1 MKHEKE
7 NKRYGGKRLKT
18 KTEEITIGK
27 EKVKGKA
34 RKIMK
39 NRKGNK
45 KSWNTRGRGRWME
58 KVKGERQ
65 FRLNPRRWNKGG
77 EGGREGG

>member
-45 KSWNTRGRGRWME
+45 KAEIRGGGTMDG
-58 KVKGERQ
+58 KSER
-65 FRLNPRRWNKGG
+65 
-77 EGGREGG
+77 

>member
-39 NRKGNK
+39 NRKGK
-45 KSWNTRGRGRWME
+45 KS
-58 KVKGERQ
+58 
-65 FRLNPRRWNKGG
+65 
-77 EGGREGG
+77 